1 MNHQL
6 ASLLTG
12 FLYALIIAVVVRSL
26 LTWFPNSQNNQFS
39 RLLTQV
45 TDPLLQPVRR
55 LMPRTMMIDFSPMVV
70 ILVLY
75 LMIAVVNQAASS

>member
-1 MNHQL
+1 VNSQL
-6 ASLLTG
+6 ASLLSG
-12 FLYALIIAVVVRSL
+12 FLYVLIIAIIIRSL

-39 RLLTQV
+39 RVLTQL
-45 TDPLLQPVRR
+45 TDPLLLPVRR

-75 LMIAVVNQAASS
+75 LMISVVKSAAGS